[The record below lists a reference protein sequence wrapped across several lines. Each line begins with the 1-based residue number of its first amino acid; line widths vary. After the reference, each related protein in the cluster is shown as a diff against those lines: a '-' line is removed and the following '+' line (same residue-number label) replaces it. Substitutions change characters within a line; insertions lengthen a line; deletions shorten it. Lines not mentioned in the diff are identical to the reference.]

1 MKIQVNTDS
10 NIEGRL
16 GLVAHV
22 EATVTKSLS
31 HISNHVT
38 RVEVHLSD
46 QNGDKIGPK
55 DKRCVMEARL
65 QGQQPTAVTCDA
77 ATLDEAISG
86 AAEKLKN
93 SLKSK
98 LDRRQDL
105 RQRPGKELPVPL
117 DLSEPED
124 D

>member
-31 HISNHVT
+31 HVSTHVT

-105 RQRPGKELPVPL
+105 RQRPGRELPAPL